1 MLFRPAF
8 ALRNEHGSDGF
19 IALLDSQKAFD
30 RICHYGLF
38 LKLLERG
45 VPLCLLFIIIFW
57 HLNMSCKVKWGM
69 AYSEEFNVPLGTKQG
84 GISSPGYFSIYIND
98 MVDLLRKSGV
108 GCHLINIFIGC
119 ILFADDLALLSP
131 SRSALQQMIDIC
143 RTYCQR
149 YCLQFNAKKSKVMV
163 IGKTYEKPCNNV
175 TINNVPLES
184 VNEWKYLGT
193 TIKAGKQF
201 LFTARPDISSFFR
214 ATNSVLSVLKG
225 AHEHTLM
232 HLLYTNCVPILT
244 YACSVKEYSASDM
257 SDCNTAMNSA
267 LRRVFGFTDWR
278 SIRVL
283 RQSFNFKSI
292 YELFQGAKDRFISSC
307 RFNHNP
313 IIRHIVSLT
322 NT

>member
-1 MLFRPAF
+1 MT
-8 ALRNEHGSDGF
+8 HV
-19 IALLDSQKAFD
+19 
-30 RICHYGLF
+30 Y
-38 LKLLERG
+38 
-45 VPLCLLFIIIFW
+45 
-57 HLNMSCKVKWGM
+57 
-69 AYSEEFNVPLGTKQG
+69 
-84 GISSPGYFSIYIND
+84 
-98 MVDLLRKSGV
+98 
-108 GCHLINIFIGC
+108 
-119 ILFADDLALLSP
+119 
-131 SRSALQQMIDIC
+131 
-143 RTYCQR
+143 
-149 YCLQFNAKKSKVMV
+149 
-163 IGKTYEKPCNNV
+163 KPCNNV

-292 YELFQGAKDRFISSC
+292 YEVFQGAKDRFLFSC
-307 RFNHNP
+307 CFNHIP
-313 IIRHIVSLT
+313 IIRQSSHCLS
-322 NT
+322 N